1 VMGFLRIIKL
11 KERTKENKD
20 RKRMYSTQM
29 VKFSKIKICLL
40 GHVTFSAFIK
50 VKGIRALLQFSAS

>member
-1 VMGFLRIIKL
+1 MGFLRIIKL

-20 RKRMYSTQM
+20 RKRMYCTQM
-29 VKFSKIKICLL
+29 KFSNIKICLL
-40 GHVTFSAFIK
+40 GHVTFSAFIE